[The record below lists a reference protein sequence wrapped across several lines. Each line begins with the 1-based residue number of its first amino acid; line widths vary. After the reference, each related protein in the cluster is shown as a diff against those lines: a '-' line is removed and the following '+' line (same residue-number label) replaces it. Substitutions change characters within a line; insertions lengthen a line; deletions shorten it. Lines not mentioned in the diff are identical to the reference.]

1 MRFKDQS
8 WVDSA
13 LRHGKRCK
21 EAQAL
26 KQQILMIKNKGK
38 SLETCKS
45 PPSHKSNIPNN
56 TDMNGTSNSEHT
68 KQNLST
74 DSNSNSTSISIQ
86 PSQPDSELWE
96 NWQEWDFI
104 TIHTGMNEKLKNTL
118 IQFQKQNPFQWKLSS
133 HSSGISGSLVNTVG
147 QIFRCI
153 HQLPLFKSMH
163 YFFCWN

>member
-1 MRFKDQS
+1 M
-8 WVDSA
+8 
-13 LRHGKRCK
+13 
-21 EAQAL
+21 
-26 KQQILMIKNKGK
+26 
-38 SLETCKS
+38 ETFES

-56 TDMNGTSNSEHT
+56 TDMNGTNNSEHT

-86 PSQPDSELWE
+86 PSQPDNELWE

-118 IQFQKQNPFQWKLSS
+118 IQFQEQNPVQWKLSN

-153 HQLPLFKSMH
+153 HQLPLFKSRH
-163 YFFCWN
+163 YFSVATNHIGSIQVTYRLFHILLSGIKISTQQIYLRTGFSQT